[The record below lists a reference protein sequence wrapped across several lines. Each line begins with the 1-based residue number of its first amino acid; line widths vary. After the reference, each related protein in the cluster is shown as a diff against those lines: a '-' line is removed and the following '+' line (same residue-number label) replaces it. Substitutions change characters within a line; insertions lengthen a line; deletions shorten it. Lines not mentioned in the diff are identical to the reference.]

1 MLNSVCF
8 WIDHLTG
15 FFFVHIVVV
24 HELGCISLR
33 SVCGGASLER
43 SVGCTVVVWV
53 REKLRHE

>member
-1 MLNSVCF
+1 MFLDRPLNWV
-8 WIDHLTG
+8 
-15 FFFVHIVVV
+15 FFVHIVVV